1 MYVHLRL
8 IVQKDNIKRIQWYRF
23 GLAKYLNK
31 AEWMN
36 FKSKACWIQWER
48 EIKERAFK
56 MMKGLN
62 HHVQILPLLEI
73 AKKCIQ
79 WKLLLIHDYYANF
92 LAPIRELITQDMN
105 DIKKWAKWPSF
116 GGPNLDTSKPTFRL
130 RQWKRLTDS
139 AFLSV
144 LVKLLPNILWWLT
157 ILDQVRKLLC

>member
-8 IVQKDNIKRIQWYRF
+8 IVQGDNIKRIQWYRF

-48 EIKERAFK
+48 EIKERALK

-62 HHVQILPLLEI
+62 HHVQILPPLEI

-79 WKLLLIHDYYANF
+79 WKLLPIHDYYANF

-105 DIKKWAKWPSF
+105 AIKKWAKWPSF
-116 GGPNLDTSKPTFRL
+116 GGPNLDTSKPTFCL
-130 RQWKRLTDS
+130 RQGRGCMTLLFFQ
-139 AFLSV
+139 FLQNCC
-144 LVKLLPNILWWLT
+144 PTFYGGWLF
-157 ILDQVRKLLC
+157 